1 MTKPIVLIVDDDE
14 DIRTQMKWA
23 LASDYDVVMAE
34 DQPGTLTAFTSNR
47 PSVTLLDLGLPPRP
61 NDPEEGLATL
71 ASLMRIDPM
80 AKVIIVSGQGD
91 KQNALRAVG
100 SGAYD
105 FLVKPFDMDELKLV
119 LQRAVYV
126 SELEQEYRAIQQ
138 SRRIETFEDML
149 GESPEMQAMFGLV
162 RKVGPTT
169 APVLILGESGSGK
182 EMVAQALH
190 RRSPQKAGPF
200 AAINCSAIP
209 EALLESE
216 LFGHEKGAFTGAH
229 TQRKGLIES
238 AAGGTLFLDEIGE
251 LPPAVQVKLLRFLQE
266 KRFQRV
272 GGRNEIHS
280 DARVVAATNVNLKE
294 AVENGKFREDL
305 YFRLAVV
312 VIKVPSLRQRGADIN
327 LIAKEFLLRYGVE
340 HGKRSL
346 TFAPDALRALM
357 RHLWPGN
364 VRELQNRVQ
373 RAVIMAEG
381 KRVTADDLE
390 LTDVLEGLPLQTLKE
405 ARENAEREIVQDAL
419 RRNKWKITSAA
430 LELGISRPTLYEL
443 MEKLG
448 ISRDSALT

>member
-1 MTKPIVLIVDDDE
+1 
-14 DIRTQMKWA
+14 
-23 LASDYDVVMAE
+23 
-34 DQPGTLTAFTSNR
+34 
-47 PSVTLLDLGLPPRP
+47 
-61 NDPEEGLATL
+61 
-71 ASLMRIDPM
+71 
-80 AKVIIVSGQGD
+80 
-91 KQNALRAVG
+91 
-100 SGAYD
+100 
-105 FLVKPFDMDELKLV
+105 
-119 LQRAVYV
+119 
-126 SELEQEYRAIQQ
+126 
-138 SRRIETFEDML
+138 ML
-149 GESPEMQAMFGLV
+149 GASPQMEAVFGLV
-162 RKVGPTT
+162 RKVAPTT

-190 RRSPQKAGPF
+190 RRSPQKSGPF

-209 EALLESE
+209 ETLLESE

-272 GGRNEIHS
+272 GGRQEIHS

-294 AVENGKFREDL
+294 SVSNGEFREDL

-312 VIKVPSLRQRGADIN
+312 VIKVPSLRERGDDIN
-327 LIAKEFLLRYGVE
+327 LIARDFLHRYGLE

-346 TFAPDALRALM
+346 SFAPDALRALNL
-357 RHLWPGN
+357 HSWPGN

-381 KRVTADDLE
+381 KRVTAADLE
-390 LTDVLEGLPLQTLKE
+390 LTDALDGLPLQTLKE
-405 ARENAEREIVQDAL
+405 ARESAEREIVQDAL
-419 RRNKWKITSAA
+419 RRNKWKITPAA

-448 ISRDSALT
+448 IARNS